1 MKAPPGFTVRLLP
14 FDKSFSCAVGE
25 TVLAAALRQG
35 LFLRYGCKNGGCGT
49 CKARLVDGDV
59 EDRVT
64 SMALTPQDR
73 AEGWILPCTSEPV
86 DDCSLDISA
95 MGLTEEEFLAGDRP
109 TLVVT
114 ELERN
119 ELLARDIRGLRLRL
133 LEPESIAFAAGQ
145 FVNVEI
151 PGSTETRAYS
161 LANPP
166 ADDRHLDLLVKVFPD
181 GRFSGLLQDRLLL
194 GAQLRVFGP
203 FGQLRVR
210 LSHRPILMIAG
221 GTGMAPMLSM
231 LADLAHKGN
240 ERPIRYFFGA
250 RTAADLLC
258 LDQIA
263 AIRRAMPPLEFIPA
277 LSDSAPP
284 GWTGE
289 TGLVT
294 EVVARHI
301 PSAAGYDAYLC
312 GPPPFIE
319 AAVPLLL
326 ERGIRKRNI
335 YFDVF
340 LSAQ

>member
-1 MKAPPGFTVRLLP
+1 MGGLAFNIRIVP
-14 FDKSFSCAVGE
+14 FDRSFSCEAGE

-35 LFLRYGCKNGGCGT
+35 LYLRYGCKNGGCGT

-59 EDRVT
+59 EERAP
-64 SMALTPQDR
+64 SMALPAEDR
-73 AEGWILPCTSEPV
+73 AEGWILPCSCEPV
-86 DDCSLDISA
+86 DDCTLDVSA
-95 MGLTEEEFLAGDRP
+95 MGLTEEELLAGDRP
-109 TLVVT
+109 ALLVT
-114 ELERN
+114 QIERN
-119 ELLARDIRGLRLRL
+119 ELLTRDIRALRLRL
-133 LEPESIAFAAGQ
+133 VEPESFSFVAGQ

-161 LANPP
+161 IANPP
-166 ADDRHLDLLVKVFPD
+166 ADNRRIDLLVKVLPG
-181 GRFSGLLQDRLLL
+181 GRFSGLLADRLPP
-194 GAQLRVFGP
+194 GTRLRAFGP

-221 GTGMAPMLSM
+221 GTGMAPMLSL

-250 RTAADLLC
+250 RTAADLCC
-258 LDQIA
+258 LDEIA
-263 AIRRAMPPLEFIPA
+263 AIRRAMPHLDFIPA
-277 LSDSAPP
+277 LSESWPP
-284 GWTGE
+284 DWKGE

-294 EVVARHI
+294 DVIARQV

-312 GPPPFIE
+312 GPPPLID

-326 ERGIRKRNI
+326 ARGIRKRNV

-340 LSAQ
+340 LSTH